1 MVRVPLATGR
11 YSASAQ
17 RNLAVGKTHTDD
29 GPELKNRLAV
39 DFFIRGEVVMS
50 IFGKIKDAIFGNK
63 AQARPNAPASPAPT
77 ANRTPSASG
86 GPAAASP
93 KPAQQAPAQPIDVEA
108 ALEKMAAG
116 NSQKLNW
123 RTSIVDLMKLVG
135 MDSSLENRKEL
146 ARELG
151 YTGDTGDS
159 AAMNIW
165 LHKRVMKE
173 LAAHGG
179 KVPANML
186 D

>member
-1 MVRVPLATGR
+1 
-11 YSASAQ
+11 
-17 RNLAVGKTHTDD
+17 
-29 GPELKNRLAV
+29 
-39 DFFIRGEVVMS
+39 MS
-50 IFGKIKDAIFGNK
+50 IFSKIKDAIFGNK
-63 AQARPNAPASPAPT
+63 PAARTSPPSVGTAPQQPRPTAAQAPKPAPA
-77 ANRTPSASG
+77 
-86 GPAAASP
+86 PAAAE
-93 KPAQQAPAQPIDVEA
+93 PIDVEA
-108 ALEKMAAG
+108 VLQRMAAG
-116 NSQKLNW
+116 NAQKLNW
-123 RTSIVDLMKLVG
+123 QTSIVDLMKLVG

-151 YTGDTGDS
+151 YTGDPGDS

>member
-1 MVRVPLATGR
+1 MFPVAVPSPHYTRYICAGR
-11 YSASAQ
+11 EGGS
-17 RNLAVGKTHTDD
+17 V
-29 GPELKNRLAV
+29 
-39 DFFIRGEVVMS
+39 S
-50 IFGKIKDAIFGNK
+50 IFSKIKDAIFGNK
-63 AQARPNAPASPAPT
+63 AQARPSA
-77 ANRTPSASG
+77 PSAPPAGRAPSAG
-86 GPAAASP
+86 AGPAASQP
-93 KPAQQAPAQPIDVEA
+93 KPPPAAAQPVDVEA
-108 ALEKMAAG
+108 VLKRMAAD
-116 NSQKLNW
+116 NKQQLNW
-123 RTSIVDLMKLVG
+123 QTSIVDLMKLVG

>member
-1 MVRVPLATGR
+1 
-11 YSASAQ
+11 
-17 RNLAVGKTHTDD
+17 
-29 GPELKNRLAV
+29 
-39 DFFIRGEVVMS
+39 MS
-50 IFGKIKDAIFGNK
+50 IFSKIKDAIFGSK
-63 AQARPNAPASPAPT
+63 AEARPSAPAAPPAGG
-77 ANRTPSASG
+77 RTPSATSTA
-86 GPAAASP
+86 PTAQP
-93 KPAQQAPAQPIDVEA
+93 KPAPAATQPVDVEA
-108 ALEKMAAG
+108 VLEKMAAG
-116 NSQKLNW
+116 NAQKLNW

-135 MDSSLENRKEL
+135 MDSSAENRKEL

-151 YTGDTGDS
+151 YTGDPGDS

>member
-1 MVRVPLATGR
+1 
-11 YSASAQ
+11 
-17 RNLAVGKTHTDD
+17 
-29 GPELKNRLAV
+29 
-39 DFFIRGEVVMS
+39 MS
-50 IFGKIKDAIFGNK
+50 IFSKIKDAIFGSK
-63 AQARPNAPASPAPT
+63 AAARPSAPSAPPT
-77 ANRTPSASG
+77 AGRTPSAGTGTS
-86 GPAAASP
+86 ASQP
-93 KPAQQAPAQPIDVEA
+93 KPAPAQQPVDVEA
-108 ALEKMAAG
+108 VLQKMAAD
-116 NSQKLNW
+116 NKQQLNW
-123 RTSIVDLMKLVG
+123 RTSIVDLMKLLG

-151 YTGDTGDS
+151 YTGDQGDS

>member
-1 MVRVPLATGR
+1 
-11 YSASAQ
+11 
-17 RNLAVGKTHTDD
+17 
-29 GPELKNRLAV
+29 
-39 DFFIRGEVVMS
+39 MS
-50 IFGKIKDAIFGNK
+50 IFSKIKDAIFGSK
-63 AQARPNAPASPAPT
+63 AEARPTAPASPSP
-77 ANRTPSASG
+77 ANRTPSAGTAPS
-86 GPAAASP
+86 AAPP
-93 KPAQQAPAQPIDVEA
+93 KPAQAPAQPVVDVEA
-108 ALEKMAAG
+108 ALEKMAVTSG
-116 NSQKLNW
+116 QKLNW

-151 YTGDTGDS
+151 YTGDQNDS

>member
-1 MVRVPLATGR
+1 MRSDTR
-11 YSASAQ
+11 
-17 RNLAVGKTHTDD
+17 
-29 GPELKNRLAV
+29 PELIGPIV
-39 DFFIRGEVVMS
+39 VFFDMS
-50 IFGKIKDAIFGNK
+50 IFSKIKDAIFGSK
-63 AQARPNAPASPAPT
+63 AAAQPSRPSAPPTTSAKPAQAPPQPSQAPAS
-77 ANRTPSASG
+77 
-86 GPAAASP
+86 
-93 KPAQQAPAQPIDVEA
+93 APAQPAVDVEQV
-108 ALEKMAAG
+108 LEKMAAG
-116 NSQKLNW
+116 SGQKLNW

-135 MDSSLENRKEL
+135 MDPSLENRKEL

-151 YTGDTGDS
+151 YTGDQNDS

>member
-1 MVRVPLATGR
+1 
-11 YSASAQ
+11 
-17 RNLAVGKTHTDD
+17 
-29 GPELKNRLAV
+29 
-39 DFFIRGEVVMS
+39 MS
-50 IFGKIKDAIFGNK
+50 IFGRIKDAIFGSK
-63 AQARPNAPASPAPT
+63 AAARPNAPSNQPAT
-77 ANRTPSASG
+77 QRRPSTSSG
-86 GPAAASP
+86 TAAS
-93 KPAQQAPAQPIDVEA
+93 AQRSPSQPQATQPSSQPVVDVEA
-108 ALEKMAAG
+108 VLEKMAADNG
-116 NSQKLNW
+116 QQLNW

-151 YTGDTGDS
+151 YAGDTADS

>member
-1 MVRVPLATGR
+1 
-11 YSASAQ
+11 
-17 RNLAVGKTHTDD
+17 
-29 GPELKNRLAV
+29 
-39 DFFIRGEVVMS
+39 MS
-50 IFGKIKDAIFGNK
+50 IFSRIKDAIFGSK
-63 AQARPNAPASPAPT
+63 AEARPGA
-77 ANRTPSASG
+77 
-86 GPAAASP
+86 PAAASAGSRTPSVTSTAPAAQP
-93 KPAQQAPAQPIDVEA
+93 KPAAAEPVDVA
-108 ALEKMAAG
+108 AVLKKVAAG
-116 NSQKLNW
+116 NPQKLNW

-135 MDSSLENRKEL
+135 LDSSAENRKEL

-151 YTGDTGDS
+151 YTGDPGDS